1 MLRNKNPR
9 ITHGTP
15 GEWGGALN
23 MSDKTIKIE
32 IAGIH
37 YGNMIYVSG
46 GTFKMGSD
54 HFDWSM
60 PIHDVTVDD
69 FYICEIQ
76 VTQELWMAVMG
87 SNPSESKYGV
97 GIGGK
102 LPVNNVSWNEVV
114 DVFLPALNRLTGLK
128 FRLPTEAEWEFA
140 ARGGNKSRGYKYSG
154 SNKLDNVAWYWK
166 NSDNGTNPLHSVHPV
181 AAKLPNELGIYDMS
195 GNVCE
200 WCQDFFEPSYPSEH
214 LVNPTG
220 PSSGNQRVF
229 RGGSWQNQPVNLRV
243 GHRCAN
249 PPDYRAAFIG
259 VRVAI

>member
-1 MLRNKNPR
+1 
-9 ITHGTP
+9 
-15 GEWGGALN
+15 